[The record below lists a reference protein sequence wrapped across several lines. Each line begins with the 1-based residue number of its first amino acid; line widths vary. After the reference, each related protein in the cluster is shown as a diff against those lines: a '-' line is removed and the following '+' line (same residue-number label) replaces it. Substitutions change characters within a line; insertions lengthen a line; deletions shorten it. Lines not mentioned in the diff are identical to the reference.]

1 MRVDYF
7 KSCME
12 KDMSFFDTRR
22 TGELLS
28 RLNSDVM
35 VVQDGLSSNV
45 SMVARG
51 IVVVLE
57 AFVAMAI
64 T

>member
-1 MRVDYF
+1 
-7 KSCME
+7 ME

-51 IVVVLE
+51 VVVVLE